1 VIEALLHGVGD
12 ALVFG
17 VYFALSVIGT
27 VVLVA
32 GLLVAILYWLELK
45 ER

>member
-1 VIEALLHGVGD
+1 MIEALLHGVGD
-12 ALVFG
+12 AMVFG
-17 VYFALSVIGT
+17 MYFALSVIAT
-27 VVLVA
+27 VILVL